1 MKSQD
6 KQDNLYSLRFSSFV
20 LDKRNR
26 TYWEEGESVLL
37 IYSTD
42 ENPTKLHGVDKK
54 KLIHESGGKKLI
66 SSMLAKFKEDE

>member
-1 MKSQD
+1 ME
-6 KQDNLYSLRFSSFV
+6 QDNLYSILYSMKFSTFV

-26 TYWEEGESVLL
+26 TYREEGESVLL